1 MDITRDREAD
11 TLIKSAIGDALRQLR
26 QHKGLTLADAARITG
41 KTPEK
46 LSQIEDGQKVINL
59 PHFFQLVATYGGKVV
74 VKGDNLTIEIDGVKP
89 FTPDQLRAIHGQQ
102 DTARRREEARR
113 NLERMFGTSGTATPA
128 TGTTPRQS
136 KNRHRQ
142 SSSQKTPPPTLPP
155 QSKN

>member
-26 QHKGLTLADAARITG
+26 QHKNLSLADAARLTG

-46 LSQIEDGQKVINL
+46 MAEIEDGRKVINL

-102 DTARRREEARR
+102 DTARRRDEARR
-113 NLERMFGTSGTATPA
+113 NLERMFGTTDTDTHA
-128 TGTTPRQS
+128 TGTAPA
-136 KNRHRQ
+136 
-142 SSSQKTPPPTLPP
+142 SQKTDTDNPPVKKRRPRLNHPTD
-155 QSKN
+155 

>member
-1 MDITRDREAD
+1 MDITRYREAD

-26 QHKGLTLADAARITG
+26 QHKGLTLADAAQLTG

-89 FTPDQLRAIHGQQ
+89 FTPDQLRAIHSQQ
-102 DTARRREEARR
+102 DTARRRDEARR
-113 NLERMFGTSGTATPA
+113 NLERMFGTTDTDTHA
-128 TGTTPRQS
+128 TGTAPA
-136 KNRHRQ
+136 
-142 SSSQKTPPPTLPP
+142 SQKTDTDNPPVKKRRPRLNHPTD
-155 QSKN
+155 

>member
-26 QHKGLTLADAARITG
+26 QHKNLSLADAARLTG
-41 KTPEK
+41 KTTEK

-89 FTPDQLRAIHGQQ
+89 FTPDQLRAIHDQQ
-102 DTARRREEARR
+102 DTARRRDEARR
-113 NLERMFGTSGTATPA
+113 NLERMFGTSDTDTPA
-128 TGTTPRQS
+128 PGPAPSGQTPDTD
-136 KNRHRQ
+136 
-142 SSSQKTPPPTLPP
+142 TPPVKTRRPRLNHPTD
-155 QSKN
+155 

>member
-26 QHKGLTLADAARITG
+26 QHKNLSLADAARLTG

-46 LSQIEDGQKVINL
+46 MAEIEDGRKVINI

-102 DTARRREEARR
+102 DIARRRDEARR
-113 NLERMFGTSGTATPA
+113 NLERMFGTSDTATHA
-128 TGTTPRQS
+128 TSTTPA
-136 KNRHRQ
+136 
-142 SSSQKTPPPTLPP
+142 SQKTDTDNPPVKKRRPRLNHPTD
-155 QSKN
+155 

>member
-26 QHKGLTLADAARITG
+26 QHKNLSLADAARLTG
-41 KTPEK
+41 KTTEK

-89 FTPDQLRAIHGQQ
+89 FTPDQLRAIHDQQ
-102 DTARRREEARR
+102 DTARRRDEARR
-113 NLERMFGTSGTATPA
+113 NLERMFGTSDTDTPA
-128 TGTTPRQS
+128 TGTAPS
-136 KNRHRQ
+136 G
-142 SSSQKTPPPTLPP
+142 QKPDTDTPPVKKRRPRLNHPTD
-155 QSKN
+155 

>member
-26 QHKGLTLADAARITG
+26 QHKNLSLADAARLTG
-41 KTPEK
+41 KNPEK

-102 DTARRREEARR
+102 DTARRRDEARR
-113 NLERMFGTSGTATPA
+113 NLERMFGASDTATSA
-128 TGTTPRQS
+128 TGTTTA
-136 KNRHRQ
+136 
-142 SSSQKTPPPTLPP
+142 SQKTDTDTPPVKKRRPRLNHPTD
-155 QSKN
+155 

>member
-1 MDITRDREAD
+1 MDITRDKEAD

-26 QHKGLTLADAARITG
+26 QHKNLSLADAARLTG

-102 DTARRREEARR
+102 DTARRRDEARR
-113 NLERMFGTSGTATPA
+113 NLERMFGTTDTDTPA
-128 TGTTPRQS
+128 TGTTPA
-136 KNRHRQ
+136 
-142 SSSQKTPPPTLPP
+142 SQKTDTDNPPVKKRRHRLNHPTD
-155 QSKN
+155 